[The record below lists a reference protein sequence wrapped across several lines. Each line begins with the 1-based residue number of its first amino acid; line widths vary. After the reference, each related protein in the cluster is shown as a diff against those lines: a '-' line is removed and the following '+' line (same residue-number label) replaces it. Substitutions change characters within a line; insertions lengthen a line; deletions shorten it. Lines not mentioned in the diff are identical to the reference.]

1 MPWWGQAI
9 LILAAACV
17 VALGTYHLIGARL
30 LVAQDRARI
39 LHLIAAV
46 ESLTAMAEAGQ
57 LSNQRIEDAAAVVAA
72 DLQLSH
78 DRADAVERGEGHPGE
93 AADAASRSGEPS

>member
-1 MPWWGQAI
+1 MPWWGQAV

-17 VALGTYHLIGARL
+17 VALGTYHLVGARM
-30 LVAQDRARI
+30 LVAQDRTRI
-39 LHLIAAV
+39 LKLIEAV
-46 ESLTAMAEAGQ
+46 EALTALAVAGG

-78 DRADAVERGEGHPGE
+78 DRADATEGDPGE
-93 AADAASRSGEPS
+93 AADAASRSGESS

>member
-17 VALGTYHLIGARL
+17 VALGTYHLVGARL

-39 LHLIAAV
+39 LRLIAAV

-57 LSNQRIEDAAAVVAA
+57 LSNQRVEAAAAVVAA
-72 DLQLSH
+72 DLQSSH
-78 DRADAVERGEGHPGE
+78 ERADAVEGEPGE
-93 AADAASRSGEPS
+93 SADAASRSEPS

>member
-17 VALGTYHLIGARL
+17 VALGTYHLVGARL

-39 LHLIAAV
+39 LRLIATV
-46 ESLTAMAEAGQ
+46 ESLTAMAEEGR
-57 LSNQRIEDAAAVVAA
+57 LSNQRSEAAAAAVAA

-78 DRADAVERGEGHPGE
+78 DRADAVESGEPGE
-93 AADAASRSGEPS
+93 SADAASRSGEEP

>member
-17 VALGTYHLIGARL
+17 VALGTFHLVGARL

-39 LHLIAAV
+39 LRLIASV
-46 ESLTAMAEAGQ
+46 ERLTSMAEAGRR
-57 LSNQRIEDAAAVVAA
+57 SNRRIEDAAAVVAA

-78 DRADAVERGEGHPGE
+78 DRADATKGDVPGE
-93 AADAASRSGEPS
+93 AADAAMKSGESP